1 MKLFKARGR
10 VYIGGEGVERV
21 ERGELNIYLKWL
33 RKVENAKPGDYVEVR
48 DEGGRHLG
56 YGFYESIGA
65 IAVRI
70 LCYERSEDPV
80 RDKLR
85 EALIRR
91 RNLNLGN
98 FYRLVHSEAD
108 GLPGLIVDVYNDIC
122 VVSST
127 SLGFDRALDHVGS
140 LLHEMLG
147 VRVYVRNDS
156 RPRREV
162 GLKTWRGWLKGRGR
176 TWTIIEEAGVKFK
189 VDVEK
194 GQKTGFFID
203 QRMNRILLESLTSP
217 GARVLDL
224 YSYTGG
230 FSLHALKAGAS
241 HATLVDESEIALK
254 LASESAI
261 LNHVEERILTCNMR
275 VKEFLE
281 RTIKRGEEYDI
292 VILDPPAL
300 APSRDRV
307 RDAVKTYFAANR
319 AALKVVARG
328 GIVFTFSC
336 SRFIPVRTFRN
347 IVLDA
352 ARKAGRKIWFLGGV
366 YGQSPDHPEDPLH
379 PWTSYLKGLL
389 LLIQ

>member
-1 MKLFKARGR
+1 MKLFRVKGR

-48 DEGGRHLG
+48 DESGSHLG
-56 YGFYESIGA
+56 YGFYESVGA

-80 RDKLR
+80 RERLV
-85 EALIRR
+85 EAMRRR

-108 GLPGLIVDVYNDIC
+108 GLPGLVVDVYNDIC

-127 SLGFDRALDHVGS
+127 SLGFDKVLGHVGS

-147 VRVYVRNDS
+147 ARVYVRNDS

-162 GLKTWRGWLKGRGR
+162 GLKPWRGWLNGGGR
-176 TWTIIEEAGVKFK
+176 TWTIIEEDGVKFK

-203 QRMNRILLESLTSP
+203 QRMNRILLESLTPP

-230 FSLHALKAGAS
+230 FGLHALKAGAS
-241 HATLVDESEIALK
+241 HATLVDESEVALK
-254 LASESAI
+254 LASESAA
-261 LNHVEERILTCNMR
+261 LNQLERRISTCNLR

-281 RTIKRGEEYDI
+281 RAIERGEEYDI

-319 AALKVVARG
+319 AALRVASRG
-328 GIVFTFSC
+328 GLVFTFSC
-336 SRFIPVRTFRN
+336 SRFISAKTLRK

-352 ARKAGRKIWFLGGV
+352 SRRAGRRIWFLGGV

-379 PWTSYLKGLL
+379 PWTAYLKGFMLL
-389 LLIQ
+389 VG